1 MVKTKIF
8 HLGVF
13 WGFSLK
19 MRLFPKNLVPCAI
32 SEKHYFM
39 TVELIK
45 HAAYYKISGKKTN
58 IPNYIKIVHEFFQ
71 IWYEE
76 KFEVPPLNLSI
87 LRNMIP

>member
-1 MVKTKIF
+1 
-8 HLGVF
+8 
-13 WGFSLK
+13 
-19 MRLFPKNLVPCAI
+19 
-32 SEKHYFM
+32 M

-45 HAAYYKISGKKTN
+45 HAAYYKISGNKTN